1 MDINDLYNFVD
12 FWSKSGQQP
21 GTPTIVN
28 DTRDLFKETGKLVDD
43 YVLGGTYQANMRG
56 QDALLKQLLINAA
69 LMAAGEG
76 AGKVFTKLGP
86 KVAPKFEP
94 LIQFLKRNLLPQE
107 VGLHHSITPPSGIPF
122 TGQVNTSVADRA
134 FTALDQKPGYSYF
147 WDTGKGKSGIE
158 EALNQIDF
166 QTRKLADDRLLDAGQ
181 NAVGYVT
188 RVPRGLSA
196 PDENVLGTIAR
207 EVPAPQQIVGSV
219 VGTGKPFA
227 QMKTFSQADKDALMK
242 LIQSEKQKELIKS
255 IGKISGVSSPL
266 VGGTAYGLTRK

>member
-1 MDINDLYNFVD
+1 MDINDLWNFLD
-12 FWSKSGQQP
+12 FWSKSGDQP
-21 GTPTIVN
+21 GTAPIVN
-28 DTRDLFKETGKLVDD
+28 DTRDFFKETGKVVDD
-43 YVLGGTYQANMRG
+43 YVLGGTFQAGMRG
-56 QDALLKQLLINAA
+56 QDELLKQLLINAA
-69 LMAAGEG
+69 LMGGG
-76 AGKVFTKLGP
+76 AGVGKGIGVAGK
-86 KVAPKFEP
+86 KVAPKFKP
-94 LIQFLKRNLLPQE
+94 LIQFLKRSLLPE
-107 VGLHHSITPPSGIPF
+107 EIGLHHSITPPSGIPF

-166 QTRKLADDRLLDAGQ
+166 QTRKLADDRILDAGQ
-181 NAVGYVT
+181 DAVGYVT
-188 RVPRGLSA
+188 RIPRGLSA

-219 VGTGKPFA
+219 VGSGKPFA
-227 QMKTFSQADKDALMK
+227 QMKTFSQADRDALMK
-242 LIQSEKQKELIKS
+242 LIQNEKQKQLIKS